1 MNKIIEKEANQY
13 EDTISRREE
22 DKDFIH
28 FYNFVWSSNDTHF
41 VTRKFK
47 DHLTK
52 ESKHCFT
59 RIHHLLSTTK
69 LENDSILEERV
80 ALPLG

>member
-59 RIHHLLSTTK
+59 RIHHFLSK
-69 LENDSILEERV
+69 QLNLKMI
-80 ALPLG
+80 PY